1 MLKKLKC
8 GELVFVLGTVLSAL
22 GIALQTKADIGIS
35 MVAAPAYILSLKIP
49 VLSFWH
55 FGVFGSMRIIYT
67 MLLYYKEICMENIM
81 VIFSSNSL
89 CWCTGLY
96 NEHCQ

>member
-8 GELVFVLGTVLSAL
+8 GELAFVLGTVLSAL

-49 VLSFWH
+49 VLSFGISECLVQCGL
-55 FGVFGSMRIIYT
+55 FI
-67 MLLYYKEICMENIM
+67 
-81 VIFSSNSL
+81 L
-89 CWCTGLY
+89 CCFITKKFAWRPAMKS
-96 NEHCQ
+96 QV